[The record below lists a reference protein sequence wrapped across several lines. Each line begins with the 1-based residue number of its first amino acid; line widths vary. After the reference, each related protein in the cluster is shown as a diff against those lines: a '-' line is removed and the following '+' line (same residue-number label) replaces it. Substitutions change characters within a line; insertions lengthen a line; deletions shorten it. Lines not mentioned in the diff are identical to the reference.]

1 MAKVFASPGTPSSN
15 TCPSDN
21 KPINK
26 AAYKQAALQIAA
38 GIRRLERA
46 ERFLINQ
53 SWNAEAR
60 FRLSEAIDEANK
72 ALSEA
77 RRLANG

>member
-1 MAKVFASPGTPSSN
+1 M
-15 TCPSDN
+15 DN

-38 GIRRLERA
+38 GIRRLEHA
-46 ERFLINQ
+46 EKFLMNQ
-53 SWNAEAR
+53 NWNAEAR
-60 FRLSEAIDEANK
+60 FRLSIAIGEANK
-72 ALSEA
+72 AIREV

>member
-1 MAKVFASPGTPSSN
+1 M
-15 TCPSDN
+15 DN

-46 ERFLINQ
+46 DKFLTNQ
-53 SWNAEAR
+53 NWNAEAR
-60 FRLSEAIDEANK
+60 FRLSAAIDEANK
-72 ALSEA
+72 ALSEV
-77 RRLANG
+77 RRLAKCINP

>member
-1 MAKVFASPGTPSSN
+1 M
-15 TCPSDN
+15 DN
-21 KPINK
+21 KTINK

-46 ERFLINQ
+46 EKFLTNQ
-53 SWNAEAR
+53 NWNAEAR

-72 ALSEA
+72 ALNEA
-77 RRLANG
+77 RRLAKCINP

>member
-1 MAKVFASPGTPSSN
+1 M
-15 TCPSDN
+15 DN

-38 GIRRLERA
+38 GIRRLEHA
-46 ERFLINQ
+46 DDFLINQ
-53 SWNAEAR
+53 IWNAEAR
-60 FRLSEAIDEANK
+60 FRLSEAIDKANK
-72 ALSEA
+72 ALREV

>member
-1 MAKVFASPGTPSSN
+1 M
-15 TCPSDN
+15 DN

-46 ERFLINQ
+46 EKFTDSTLLDTAITY
-53 SWNAEAR
+53 AEAALKDVR
-60 FRLSEAIDEANK
+60 RKEA
-72 ALSEA
+72 
-77 RRLANG
+77 

>member
-1 MAKVFASPGTPSSN
+1 M
-15 TCPSDN
+15 DN

-38 GIRRLERA
+38 GIRKLERA
-46 ERFLINQ
+46 DKFVTNQ
-53 SWNAEAR
+53 NWNAEAR
-60 FRLSEAIDEANK
+60 FRLSEVIDKANK
-72 ALSEA
+72 ALSEV